1 MTLLIDVSCPERGVE
16 ASLEVARGEHIA
28 LVGPNGAGKSTILNA
43 AAGLL
48 SGDRKARAR
57 IQVDGE
63 DISRVPVYRRGFAS
77 LSQSAHLFGHMS
89 VLDNI
94 AYGLVSGGVKKRE
107 ARERARELAAEVG
120 LAGCELR
127 RPSTLSGGQAQRCA
141 LARAL
146 AVDPRVLLLDE
157 PMAALDVRAAREI
170 RGLIA
175 KLTRTR
181 TLVFA
186 THDVLDILAWAD
198 RVCALE
204 GGHVVETRSRD
215 DALASPHTSFLAELA
230 GLQWVE
236 GEMRERGVF
245 VTRGGIVLNATG
257 ECSVGP
263 ARALVDPHL
272 LSLRVTDG
280 TPEAGAGRI
289 RGLSR
294 IGTLPVAFLEDVPIE
309 IYGHDAARGSI
320 VEGRAGS
327 CVQMAPVRV
336 ESLT

>member
-1 MTLLIDVSCPERGVE
+1 
-16 ASLEVARGEHIA
+16 
-28 LVGPNGAGKSTILNA
+28 
-43 AAGLL
+43 
-48 SGDRKARAR
+48 
-57 IQVDGE
+57 
-63 DISRVPVYRRGFAS
+63 
-77 LSQSAHLFGHMS
+77 MS

-107 ARERARELAAEVG
+107 ARERACELAAEVG
-120 LAGCELR
+120 LAGYELR

-204 GGHVVETRSRD
+204 GGRVVETRSRD

-236 GEMRERGVF
+236 GEVRERGVF

-263 ARALVDPHL
+263 ARALVDP
-272 LSLRVTDG
+272 
-280 TPEAGAGRI
+280 EAGAGRI

-294 IGTLPVAFLEDVPIE
+294 IGTLPVAFLEDVPVE
-309 IYGHDAARGSI
+309 IHGHDAARGSI

-327 CVQMAPVRV
+327 CVQMAPVRA